1 MSELCVRYE
10 LIQCQSQLLLHKA
23 QVSHRSNDLKT
34 IFSNYNFQ
42 VMHRK
47 EFIRNTGL
55 AAASFAVLPSS
66 SLFAVAADPKVKIA
80 IIGTGLRGQN
90 HLELLLRRAD
100 TDLVAICDVSDV
112 MLSTVKEM
120 ITKSGKK
127 MPKIYTG
134 HHYAWKEMLQKEKL
148 DGIIIATSWEW
159 HKHMIIG
166 SLEAGIKYVGTEV
179 ILGITLQ
186 DHWDVVKAAEQRM
199 GNVMMLENVCYRRD
213 VMAVLNMVRQGLFGE
228 LIHLQGGYQHDLRE
242 VKFNDG
248 IHPYGHGV
256 EFGEKGF
263 SEAKWRTSH
272 SVHRNGDL
280 YPTHGI
286 GPIANYI
293 NINRGNR
300 FLSLC
305 SFSTKARGLHNH
317 IVKQGGENHPNAKV
331 GFKLGDVVTTSIGCA
346 NGETILLQHDTNLPR
361 PYSLGFRVQGTEGL
375 WMDVNKGIY
384 IQEKSVKPHQWDDAK
399 TWLDKCDHP
408 LWARW
413 SKETEGAGHGGMD
426 FFVVH
431 SFIESIKRK
440 TPTPMDVYDAAAW
453 SAITPLSEQS
463 IELGNETLEFPDF
476 TGGQWM
482 YRKPVFALNDE
493 Y

>member
-1 MSELCVRYE
+1 M
-10 LIQCQSQLLLHKA
+10 
-23 QVSHRSNDLKT
+23 N
-34 IFSNYNFQ
+34 
-42 VMHRK
+42 RK
-47 EFIRNTGL
+47 EFVKTTGL
-55 AAASFAVLPSS
+55 AAASFALLPAQN
-66 SLFAVAADPKVKIA
+66 LFARTAPAKVKMA
-80 IIGTGLRGQN
+80 IIGVGLRGQN
-90 HLELLLRRAD
+90 HLDLLLRRD
-100 TDLVAICDVSDV
+100 DVELVAICDIDNR
-112 MLSTVKEM
+112 MLTSAKEI

-127 MPKIYTG
+127 MPLVYTG
-134 HHYAWKEMLQKEKL
+134 DDYAWKKMVEKEKL
-148 DGIIIATSWEW
+148 DGIVIATPWEW
-159 HKHMIIG
+159 HKAMIIG

-186 DHWDVVKAAEQRM
+186 DHWDVVKAAEKY
-199 GNVMMLENVCYRRD
+199 NAHVMMLENVCYRRD

-248 IHPYGHGV
+248 VHPYGHGV

-263 SEAKWRTSH
+263 SEAHWRTEH

-300 FLSLC
+300 FLTLN
-305 SFSTKARGLHNH
+305 SFSSKARGLHEH
-317 IVKQGGENHPNAKV
+317 IVKAGGENHPNAKV
-331 GFKLGDVVTTSIGCA
+331 KFKLGDVVTTSINCA
-346 NGETILLQHDTNLPR
+346 NGETILLQHDTDLPR
-361 PYSLGFRVQGTEGL
+361 PYSLGFRVQGTGGL
-375 WMDVNKGIY
+375 WMDVADGIY
-384 IQEKSVKPHQWDDAK
+384 IEGKSAKPHQWDKADL
-399 TWLDKCDHP
+399 WLDKYDHP

-413 SKETEGAGHGGMD
+413 SKETAGAGHGGMD
-426 FFVVH
+426 FFVIH
-431 SFIESIKRK
+431 SLIESIKRK
-440 TPTPMDVYDAAAW
+440 TATPMDVYDAAAW

-463 IELGNETLEFPDF
+463 IELGNETVEFPDF